1 MKRWISLGI
10 IMLLIPLT
18 IFTRGLQE
26 NAPFK
31 PVDLM
36 KGIKSSQRE
45 QSIAAA
51 NPAVDAAFDR
61 FALELLRKSLTAER
75 NLLISPLSVHLALG
89 MTLNGA
95 RGDTAYGMLTALGDP
110 KLGIQDIN
118 AASRYWLNSI
128 ISKEKHTTIS
138 IADSIW
144 FDQRYSPS
152 EDFLQTNK
160 DYFTAGVRKLDF
172 ADAGALEVINKWVAD
187 ATKGTIKKIVESL
200 EPDSPM
206 VLINTVYF
214 LSDWATAFEPDNTYD
229 RTFYTPA
236 GDITTAFMSM
246 VGTMAYVKGQN
257 AEGIALPYADS
268 RFVFF
273 ALMPD
278 DRSNIQEW
286 LEERKPQSFISDIRT
301 MVSNPTLTQVDLSIP
316 KFEATYED
324 SLVNELSSMGMK
336 DAFIASRA
344 DFSAMSA
351 QGTKDLFIGDVIHK
365 TYIRVDEK
373 GTEAAAATAV
383 IMKLTSMAFN
393 GVTLVFDTPFFYGI
407 MDTKTGLPLFLGL
420 IEYPQAP

>member
-1 MKRWISLGI
+1 
-10 IMLLIPLT
+10 
-18 IFTRGLQE
+18 
-26 NAPFK
+26 
-31 PVDLM
+31 
-36 KGIKSSQRE
+36 
-45 QSIAAA
+45 
-51 NPAVDAAFDR
+51 
-61 FALELLRKSLTAER
+61 
-75 NLLISPLSVHLALG
+75 LA
-89 MTLNGA
+89 
-95 RGDTAYGMLTALGDP
+95 
-110 KLGIQDIN
+110 
-118 AASRYWLNSI
+118 
-128 ISKEKHTTIS
+128 
-138 IADSIW
+138 
-144 FDQRYSPS
+144 
-152 EDFLQTNK
+152 
-160 DYFTAGVRKLDF
+160 
-172 ADAGALEVINKWVAD
+172 VINKWVAD

-214 LSDWATAFEPDNTYD
+214 LSDWAAAFEPDNTYD
-229 RTFYTPA
+229 RTFYTPT
-236 GDITTAFMSM
+236 GDITTAFMSK

-257 AEGIALPYADS
+257 AEGIALPYANS

-278 DRSNIQEW
+278 DRSNIQKW

-301 MVSNPTLTQVDLSIP
+301 MVSNPTLTRVDLSIP

-324 SLVNELSSMGMK
+324 SLVNELSNMGMK
-336 DAFIASRA
+336 DAFIASQA

-420 IEYPQAP
+420 MEYPEAP